1 MSVYSEN
8 LVEDSDLNETPHRL
22 ISELIVLSTE
32 SQRKKL
38 AEEICEKLKLEPM
51 EAETLVTS
59 AANLAQ
65 LKSAISRVAT
75 KRVGKHTFS
84 FIEYDVVTWRILPSP
99 ENIRFEDKRLG
110 SQDAFRFTSLS
121 GKAPVLSMTVP
132 RATDLI
138 EDLEISAG
146 EILKDNPHTAT
157 IQHRGI
163 EVGGVLSLARIEAED
178 MSQPVGILDATDGFS
193 RTVGAHIGLQVSP
206 RDVLFRFSIPASE
219 LSFRKRMVDLRDDSD
234 SHGLSIEDERRLRS
248 SVMPRAQVII
258 GYHLRGAES
267 KQDSHYDKARRTL
280 VGHIHMAPAHAFSPA
295 TQAAAKAN
303 SIREALTDTNSLPAI
318 SGLTVEQI
326 AATLAGDLRFWSEA
340 GFGLDEFALLVLE
353 VYKPTLQSKQGKT
366 IKAAIEDLTGQS
378 VTSEDLA
385 EIAAEVALRPALL
398 AKELPKV
405 HLDQIASML
414 RSTLTKAWNTTLVSG
429 LQFSQRSV
437 EELLEASLT
446 ELRLDAN
453 QVSSGRATSS
463 SARAEL
469 AALASFNMIVLAE
482 KPLLERAVGR
492 KGYGNNDEPSKVLTE
507 LIKSSRGVKQL
518 AQAVLDIHAGRLPRL
533 VREDDEVI
541 DGATEPDRP
550 LADSGNIKDIYT
562 QPANDPNE
570 PELSPTEQVN
580 NYLRQLNHIL
590 NQLEDAV
597 GLIDELD
604 NELGVKIV
612 QNDGL
617 PVKNEIDLIQK
628 LIGKL
633 YVWNAN
639 AEQAVANRKSTFDT
653 SELLG

>member
-1 MSVYSEN
+1 MSAPSEN
-8 LVEDSDLNETPHRL
+8 LFDDSEPNETPHRL
-22 ISELIVLSTE
+22 VSDLITLSTE

-38 AEEICEKLKLEPM
+38 AEEICEKLNLEPM

-65 LKSAISRVAT
+65 LKAAISRVAT

-110 SQDAFRFTSLS
+110 SQGAFRFSSLS
-121 GKAPVLSMTVP
+121 GVAPVLSMTVP
-132 RATDLI
+132 KATDLI
-138 EDLEISAG
+138 EDLEIASG
-146 EILKDNPHTAT
+146 EILKDNPHTVT

-163 EVGGVLSLARIEAED
+163 EVGGVLSLARIHAED
-178 MSQPVGILDATDGFS
+178 MSQPIGILDATDGFS

-206 RDVLFRFSIPASE
+206 RDILFRYSIPASE
-219 LSFRKRMVDLRDDSD
+219 LAYRKRLVDLRDESAEQE
-234 SHGLSIEDERRLRS
+234 LSTEDARRLRS

-258 GYHLRGAES
+258 GYHHRGSES
-267 KQDSHYDKARRTL
+267 QQKSPYDKARRTL

-303 SIREALTDTNSLPAI
+303 AIREAMTDSNSLPAI
-318 SGLTVEQI
+318 SGLTPEQI
-326 AATLAGDLRFWSEA
+326 SATLGGDLRFWSEA
-340 GFGLDEFALLVLE
+340 GFGLDDFAMLVLE
-353 VYKPTLQSKQGKT
+353 VYKPALQSKQGKT
-366 IKAAIEDLTGQS
+366 IKAAIEDLTGQN

-385 EIAAEVALRPALL
+385 EIAAEVALRPALI
-398 AKELPKV
+398 AKALPKV

-429 LQFSQRSV
+429 IQFSQRSV
-437 EELLEASLT
+437 DELLKLSLD
-446 ELRLDAN
+446 ELKLDAN
-453 QVSSGRATSS
+453 HISSGRATSS

-469 AALASFNMIVLAE
+469 AALASFNMIALAE

-492 KGYGNNDEPSKVLTE
+492 RGYGNNDEPSKVLAE

-518 AQAVLDIHAGRLPRL
+518 AQAILDIRAGRLPRL
-533 VREDDEVI
+533 VREDDEVG
-541 DGATEPDRP
+541 DSVTEVDRP
-550 LADSGNIKDIYT
+550 LADTGNIKEIYI

-570 PELSPTEQVN
+570 PALSPTEQVN
-580 NYLRQLNHIL
+580 NHLRQLNHIL

-597 GLIDELD
+597 RVIDELD

-612 QNDGL
+612 LNDGL
-617 PVKNEIDLIQK
+617 PVKNEIDVIHRLIA
-628 LIGKL
+628 KL
-633 YVWNAN
+633 YAWNAN
-639 AEQAVANRKSTFDT
+639 AEQAVTNRKSNFDPT
-653 SELLG
+653 ELLG